1 VWGSLARDYLSIM
14 ASSVSSEHVFS
25 SAGIT
30 LSKRRNRLQ
39 ADIVEALQ
47 FLKWAFK
54 SNLTSI
60 FRDSE
65 ASTAEEEETIA
76 LDCDG
81 STVNEPECSSDICES
96 DTEV

>member
-1 VWGSLARDYLSIM
+1 MWGSLACDYLSIM
-14 ASSVSSEHVFS
+14 ASSVSSEHFFS

-30 LSKRRNRLQ
+30 LSKHRNRLQ

-60 FRDSE
+60 FRE
-65 ASTAEEEETIA
+65 ASTAEEEI

-81 STVNEPECSSDICES
+81 SIVNEPECSDICES

>member
-1 VWGSLARDYLSIM
+1 MWGSLARDYLSIM
-14 ASSVSSEHVFS
+14 ASSVSSERVFS

-60 FRDSE
+60 FRE
-65 ASTAEEEETIA
+65 ASTTAEEEI

-81 STVNEPECSSDICES
+81 STVNEPECSDICES